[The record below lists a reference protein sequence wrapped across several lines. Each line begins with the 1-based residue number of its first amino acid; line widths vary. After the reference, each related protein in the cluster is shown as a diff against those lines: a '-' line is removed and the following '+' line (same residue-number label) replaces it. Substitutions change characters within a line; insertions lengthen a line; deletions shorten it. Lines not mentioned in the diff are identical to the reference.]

1 MAAIPTIAEE
11 DSRRPNREHE
21 KLVGEQTRAINR
33 IKSTLIRFGIRA
45 FRIKL
50 RQASKHL
57 EELRGPEGEP
67 LLQCFGSP
75 RSQPRIARINN
86 PASSRSVFARRCSR
100 DTGMLVG
107 WIT

>member
-1 MAAIPTIAEE
+1 MMQSCASAA
-11 DSRRPNREHE
+11 RLLGGRPILILGFEAMIR
-21 KLVGEQTRAINR
+21 
-33 IKSTLIRFGIRA
+33 LIRFGIRA
-45 FRIKL
+45 FKVKL